1 MSKNGR
7 IVYFKKIIILQHIW
21 EYENVTA
28 AYKIVKYTKKVFVFL
43 KQQKYKLQFKFV
55 LRQSIRYILILT
67 CISVRIRNISFMPA
81 TVIYC

>member
-28 AYKIVKYTKKVFVFL
+28 AYKIVKYTKKFLFFL
-43 KQQKYKLQFKFV
+43 KQQIYKLQFKFV

-67 CISVRIRNISFMPA
+67 CISVCIRNISFMPA